1 MVIGDYMLDTDTCS
15 YIVKRVPAVLD
26 RLQRVQMSQVCIS
39 VVTKAEL
46 LFGVHSAPHMPKSA
60 ALVSRLLASVRVEAL
75 GLDAAEQYA
84 RIRADLK
91 SKGLPIGANDLWI
104 AAHALSLGMVLVTN
118 NVREFERVAGLQ
130 IENWAQPDL
139 SE

>member
-1 MVIGDYMLDTDTCS
+1 MIGNFMLDTDTCS
-15 YIVKRVPAVLD
+15 YIIKRVPAVLD
-26 RLQRVQMSQVCIS
+26 RLVQVQVSRVCIS

-46 LFGVHSAPHMPKSA
+46 LFGVYSAPHMPKSA
-60 ALVSRLLASVRVEAL
+60 ALVGRLLSSVRVEAL
-75 GLDAAEQYA
+75 GPHTAEYYA

-118 NVREFERVAGLQ
+118 NVRELKRVAGLQ
-130 IENWAQPDL
+130 IENWTQPDL
-139 SE
+139 PA